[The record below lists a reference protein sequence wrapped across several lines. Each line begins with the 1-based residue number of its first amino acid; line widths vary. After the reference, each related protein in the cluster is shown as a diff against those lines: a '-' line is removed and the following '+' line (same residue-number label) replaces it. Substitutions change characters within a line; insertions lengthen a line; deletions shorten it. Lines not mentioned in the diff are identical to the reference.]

1 MEEAAW
7 NNLYAKYKEALSELA
22 AGLERRM
29 DGELPADW
37 DDVAFNAILK
47 AVEEE
52 KNGRQQKS
60 QPDGFE

>member
-1 MEEAAW
+1 MP
-7 NNLYAKYKEALSELA
+7 NTKEAYPELA

-52 KNGRQQKS
+52 KRSPAEK
-60 QPDGFE
+60 PARWL